1 MILYWHDTE
10 GILQSLG
17 VIPSD
22 ESLRED
28 EIMGSHILT
37 LIFDLPYY
45 VEVPVGAWCDFEG
58 QRYELLTPQRFA
70 KNGNRKWAYSLTM
83 EAPSSLLKRWKV
95 RNPADGSVEFPYTA
109 TPIQHIELLVQV
121 LNAHTREGGIQWRV
135 GTCLEAAEKLINYNH
150 TQINDALSELASL
163 FKTEWE
169 VEAEKLG
176 GITYNTLHLCKVE
189 HFKDDPIPLAYGREG
204 GFLPGIKRENSDEPM
219 VERLYVQGTE
229 ENISSAHY
237 KPLGGE
243 VGSRRLLLPLAQELG
258 FDGEFYSNESN
269 YNQLNGKIFRTS
281 EDGQSITLANNA
293 ETIGYEDSLDCT
305 DIVPAKEIVVL
316 GVETEV
322 ATNSEGK
329 SYNEYNLILG
339 ISKNEDY
346 RTYQVDGEVA
356 YVVFQSGKLAGREF
370 DIHTFSDGV
379 LDIEQV
385 SGNSGFVGWR
395 FKLVGEEQDGFF
407 MPSEV
412 WTPQIGDK
420 VEILGIQLPQDA
432 ICDNATKS
440 GASWDMFREAIRVMW
455 ERSAQSTYYE
465 GEISTSW
472 VARNWD
478 TLGAKVRVGGYV
490 RFTDPAFEKEGALIR
505 ITAVKTYINNSHAP
519 QITLSNEVVG
529 QGMKTTI
536 EKIKGEEVTVKRVKK
551 SAMDFSKRRF
561 RDTKEAQN
569 MLAETLSGEFTE
581 TISPVAVNTM
591 QAIFGA
597 TSLQYTFV
605 ESLDD
610 MTPTTFTPTLH
621 ANETIELP
629 SAYIKHE
636 TLGID
641 EVKPER
647 IYSEYQRWAVKG
659 TTLAFEDK
667 DKAYYLY
674 IVCDQ
679 ESSLATFKLSTT
691 PIELNAEE
699 LYYHFLLATIG
710 KSIDG
715 ERSYQAWNGF
725 TEITPGA
732 IRANRFVSNDGLQY
746 IDFDKKEFRVG
757 NANAWVQYTNG
768 ELEVSG
774 ALIGDSVLGREIK
787 VLDHNGQVAAGLS
800 GVENMPLIYGAMQRK
815 LWHQW
820 QDNKGTIY
828 YTLLAPTSITSG
840 TTGIKLYEE
849 PDERLEMAVT
859 AQYITDGVIGFG
871 STTLTSTGK
880 VVINSNTVS
889 KARYQLMPSGVQMIG
904 TPDGRRIE
912 IQPNQDSANIVVY
925 DEQGIARATI
935 SDAEYSSIAEL
946 TPITTSVTIGAFGG
960 NSLVVGQNAT
970 NEYSIGF
977 TASQVGTIV
986 IPALQI
992 LHKFNSSGY
1001 NDKQKSVE
1009 TQLWCFIDG
1018 KAVRFIEKYDN
1029 IDAFG
1034 ISTHSVTT
1042 TPFSVGVTQGKH
1054 TLTFRLIRNYLYSP
1068 ESAVISTCVVT
1079 AQSVAQVV
1087 YSEYRASLFTNG
1099 FSIVNSSNEMFTV
1112 LKAQSGMLLR
1122 AQVNAYGIEIDD
1134 NGLYVR
1140 IGGNWYS
1147 LGVQNGQIVANIKQ

>member
-1 MILYWHDTE
+1 MIIYWHDNE
-10 GILQSLG
+10 GKLQSLD

-22 ESLRED
+22 ESTREV
-28 EIMGSHILT
+28 EIMGDHILT

-45 VEVPVGAWCDFEG
+45 IEVPVGAWCEFEG

-70 KNGNRKWAYSLTM
+70 KNGNRKWSYSLAM
-83 EAPSSLLKRWKV
+83 EAPSGLLARWKV
-95 RNPADGSVEFPYTA
+95 RNPADGALEFPYTA
-109 TPIQHIELLVQV
+109 TPAQHIDLLVAI
-121 LNAHTREGGIQWRV
+121 LNTRTTSDGVKWRT
-135 GTCLEAAEKLINYNH
+135 GACLEATENLINYNH
-150 TQINDALSELASL
+150 TQISDALAELASL
-163 FKTEWE
+163 FETEWE
-169 VEAEKLG
+169 VVTEKSEG
-176 GITYNTLHLCKVE
+176 VTYNTLYLRKVE

-204 GFLPGIKRENSDEPM
+204 GFLPGIKRENSDEPA

-243 VGSRRLLLPLAQELG
+243 VGSRRLLLPLGQELG

-281 EDGQSITLANNA
+281 EDGQSITLADNA
-293 ETIGYEDSLDCT
+293 DTIGFEDSLDCT
-305 DIVPAKEIVVL
+305 DIVPAKELVVL
-316 GVETEV
+316 DVETEK
-322 ATNSEGK
+322 ATNSEGG

-346 RTYQVDGEVA
+346 RNYQVGGEVA

-370 DIHTFSDGV
+370 DIHTFNDGI
-379 LDIEQV
+379 LDIDQV
-385 SGNSGFVGWR
+385 NGNSGFVGWR

-407 MPSEV
+407 MPSDV
-412 WTPQIGDK
+412 WAPQKGDK
-420 VEILGIQLPQDA
+420 VKIFGIQLPQDA

-455 ERSAQSTYYE
+455 ERSAKSTYYE
-465 GEISTSW
+465 GEISTAW
-472 VARNWD
+472 VARNWA
-478 TLGAKVRVGGYV
+478 TLGAKVCVGGYV

-505 ITAVKTYINNSHAP
+505 ITAVKTFINNSHAP

-529 QGMKTTI
+529 QGMKATI
-536 EKIKGEEVTVKRVKK
+536 EQIKGEEVTVQRVKK
-551 SAMDFSKRRF
+551 SAMDFTKRRF
-561 RDTKEAQN
+561 RDAKEAQS
-569 MLAETLSGEFTE
+569 MLAEALSGEFTE
-581 TISPVAVNTM
+581 TISPIAVNTM

-605 ESLDD
+605 ESLED

-629 SAYIKHE
+629 WAYIKHE

-647 IYSEYQRWAVKG
+647 IYTEYQRWEVEG

-679 ESSLATFKLSTT
+679 EDGSATFKLSAT

-710 KSIDG
+710 KNIDG

-746 IDFDKKEFRVG
+746 IDFEKKEFRVG
-757 NANAWVQYTNG
+757 NASAWVQYTNG

-787 VLDHNGQVAAGLS
+787 VLDNNGQVAAGMS
-800 GVENMPLIYGAMQRK
+800 GVENMPLIYGAMQTR

-820 QDNKGTIY
+820 LNANGIIY
-828 YTLLAPTSITSG
+828 YTLIAPTSITSI
-840 TTGIKLYEE
+840 TSGIKLYEE
-849 PDERLEMAVT
+849 PDERLEMTET
-859 AQYITDGVIGFG
+859 AKYIADGVIGFG
-871 STTLTSTGK
+871 STTLTPTGE
-880 VVINSNTVS
+880 VVINNNTVT

-912 IQPNQDSANIVVY
+912 IQPSQDSANIVVY
-925 DEQGIARATI
+925 DNQGVARATI
-935 SDAEYSSIAEL
+935 SDAEYGSLAEL
-946 TPITTSVTIGAFGG
+946 SPATTPVTIGAFGG
-960 NSLVVGQNAT
+960 ESLVVGQNAT
-970 NEYSIGF
+970 DEYSIDF
-977 TASQVGTIV
+977 SASQVGTIV

-1001 NDKQKSVE
+1001 NDKQMSVQ

-1018 KAVRFIEKYDN
+1018 EAVRFIEKYDV
-1029 IDAFG
+1029 IDAYG
-1034 ISTHSVTT
+1034 ISTQSVTT
-1042 TPFSVGVTQGKH
+1042 SPFSVGITKGKH
-1054 TLTFRLIRNYLYSP
+1054 TLTFRLIRNYLHSP
-1068 ESAVISTCVVT
+1068 QSAVISTCVVT
-1079 AQSVAQVV
+1079 AQTMAQVV

-1112 LKAQSGMLLR
+1112 LKSQSGMLLR
-1122 AQVNAYGIEIDD
+1122 AQVNAYGLEIDD

-1147 LGVQNGQIVANIKQ
+1147 LGVQNGQIVANVKQ